1 MAALQLAA
9 TPAQPPHGPTIPTS
23 LAAPLA
29 HNGLRLTRRAA
40 QAKPPSLN
48 DPLAGQTNPANRR
61 DSAVG

>member
-29 HNGLRLTRRAA
+29 HNGIRFSRSRERRAKRA
-40 QAKPPSLN
+40 AKRLS
-48 DPLAGQTNPANRR
+48 AG
-61 DSAVG
+61 SGG